1 MTIQTTKNPLGFEKI
16 STLLRKFAVPSIVAM
31 LVGSLYNIVDQIFI
45 GQGVGVLGN
54 AATNVAFP
62 TTTISLAISL
72 LIGVGAASRYSLCLG
87 SGNKEKATHAVGNS
101 IMMMVI
107 SGLIYFVILYAFLPQ
122 ILKAFGATET
132 VLPYALEYTRI
143 TAFGFPMV
151 IITIATS
158 NLIRAD
164 GSPNYSMFTMI
175 LGGIV
180 NTILDPIFIFGLNM
194 GMAGAAIATVIGQ
207 LCSFVLAV
215 RYLTRFKNIDLS
227 RQHFKLNLSE
237 VVTIAG
243 MGMSNSI
250 NQVSL
255 TFVQIIA
262 NNSLTYY
269 GALSKYGAE
278 IPLAAAGI
286 VFKVNALVLS
296 VIIGLSQGLQPIVG
310 YNYGAKKYDRVED
323 AYKLAIKSSL
333 VITTLSLISYQ
344 FFPEKILSLFGSG
357 NDLYFDFAIR
367 FMRTYLLLV
376 MCAGIQM
383 ISSNFFAAI
392 GKPLKGMILSLT
404 RQVLFLIP
412 LLIVLPLFFQIYGIM
427 YAAPVADLSSFI
439 VTSIFISKELK
450 LMEEEQRLLQGTS
463 TSGTLSE
470 YKSKK

>member
-107 SGLIYFVILYAFLPQ
+107 SGLIYFVILYTFLPQ

-269 GALSKYGAE
+269 GALSKYGAD

-310 YNYGAKKYDRVED
+310 YNYGAKKYDRVEG